1 MNKLYAAFLIFLSY
15 FLLVT
20 FSPKNVD
27 SASKQTAT
35 TNKISEMSE
44 NTETAILAGGC
55 FWCMEHPYEDLPGVS
70 KVISGY
76 TGGEK
81 KNPTYKEV
89 ASGSTMHVE
98 AVEIH
103 FNPAKISYNDILE
116 IFWRNIDP
124 TDAGGQFVD
133 RGKQY
138 TTGIYYKNEQQKQ
151 TAQES
156 KKRIED
162 REYDIIKFRNG
173 YAKDAPTMLV
183 EYKGYTIG
191 KEYELK
197 LGKIIEVN
205 YE

>member
-35 TNKISEMSE
+35 ANKISEMSE
-44 NTETAILAGGC
+44 NAETAILAGGC

-76 TGGEK
+76 TGGGK

-89 ASGSTMHVE
+89 ASGFTMHVE

-103 FNPAKISYNDILE
+103 FNPAKISWFNCDC
-116 IFWRNIDP
+116 
-124 TDAGGQFVD
+124 
-133 RGKQY
+133 
-138 TTGIYYKNEQQKQ
+138 
-151 TAQES
+151 
-156 KKRIED
+156 
-162 REYDIIKFRNG
+162 
-173 YAKDAPTMLV
+173 
-183 EYKGYTIG
+183 
-191 KEYELK
+191 
-197 LGKIIEVN
+197 
-205 YE
+205 